1 MDMIASRTGHCTCPL
16 FFAQKLTKEG
26 CDPVETLEV
35 LQVSDI
41 QRILGIGRR
50 QAYELVNS
58 GQFHV
63 IRIGKSI
70 RVLNTVFY
78 NWMNGTTRTT
88 KGGDEDGHSAHS
100 Q

>member
-1 MDMIASRTGHCTCPL
+1 VIQMNQSYPD
-16 FFAQKLTKEG
+16 
-26 CDPVETLEV
+26 V
-35 LQVSDI
+35 LQVADI
-41 QRILGIGRR
+41 QQILGIGRR

-70 RVLNTVFY
+70 RVTRDIFF
-78 NWMNGTTRTT
+78 NWMNG
-88 KGGDEDGHSAHS
+88 

>member
-1 MDMIASRTGHCTCPL
+1 MNQSYPD
-16 FFAQKLTKEG
+16 
-26 CDPVETLEV
+26 V
-35 LQVSDI
+35 LQVADI
-41 QRILGIGRR
+41 QQILGIGRR

-70 RVLNTVFY
+70 RVTRDIFF
-78 NWMNGTTRTT
+78 NWMNG
-88 KGGDEDGHSAHS
+88 